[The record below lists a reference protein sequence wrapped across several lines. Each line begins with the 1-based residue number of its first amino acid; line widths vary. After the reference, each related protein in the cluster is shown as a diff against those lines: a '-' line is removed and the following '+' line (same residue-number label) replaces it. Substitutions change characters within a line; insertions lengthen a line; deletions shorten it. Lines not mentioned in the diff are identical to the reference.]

1 MEAMNQER
9 SNAGG
14 RDSGHVEV
22 KLPHAPD
29 LSLQATIATP
39 AVSTDWQAG
48 WLRMTGESYPENT
61 YEIFDQIITWVELFL
76 TTAGRPLRLELELN
90 YLNTSSIRAMI
101 DIFDRLQEAHD
112 AGCPASVV
120 WLYDARNPRSAEMGE
135 EFREDYT
142 FDFAIREQER

>member
-1 MEAMNQER
+1 MTQDSA
-9 SNAGG
+9 AGDRRLSDG
-14 RDSGHVEV
+14 FGEVEMSS
-22 KLPHAPD
+22 PD
-29 LSLQATIATP
+29 LFLEATSATP
-39 AVSTDWQAG
+39 AVRADWRAG
-48 WLRMTGESYPENT
+48 CLRMVGESYPENT

-76 TTAGRPLRLELELN
+76 SQAGRPLRLELELN

-112 AGCPASVV
+112 AGVLASVV

-142 FDFAIREQER
+142 FAFTIAAQDH